1 MLSHVRTVS
10 QRHHNDNVYPQT
22 RADMNPKMVLTVIGS
37 FQVALAGGIFFNAG
51 ALASEGISEISDQAL
66 WLASQF
72 VEVMAAMSLGTGI
85 VYLFSRDIE
94 ISAAK
99 KVLTGAGISYLI
111 MVALMIFHL
120 INNADKGGGKPP
132 VPLMIIFPILAIWSL
147 YAANFCSTEKDPTE

>member
-1 MLSHVRTVS
+1 
-10 QRHHNDNVYPQT
+10 
-22 RADMNPKMVLTVIGS
+22 MNPKMVLTVIGS

-85 VYLFSRDIE
+85 VYLLSRDIE

-99 KVLTGAGISYLI
+99 KVLT
-111 MVALMIFHL
+111 
-120 INNADKGGGKPP
+120 
-132 VPLMIIFPILAIWSL
+132 
-147 YAANFCSTEKDPTE
+147 

>member
-1 MLSHVRTVS
+1 MK
-10 QRHHNDNVYPQT
+10 
-22 RADMNPKMVLTVIGS
+22 PKLVLTVIGS
-37 FQVALAGGIFFNAG
+37 FQVAFAIGIFFNAG
-51 ALASEGISEISDQAL
+51 ALASDGIDKISEQAL
-66 WLASQF
+66 GLASVF

-85 VYLFSRDIE
+85 VYLLSRDVE

-99 KVLTGAGISYLI
+99 KVLTGAGIGYLV

-120 INNADKGGGKPP
+120 INNADIGGGKPP

>member
-1 MLSHVRTVS
+1 MTTCALRGRS
-10 QRHHNDNVYPQT
+10 
-22 RADMNPKMVLTVIGS
+22 DMKPKLVLTVIGS
-37 FQVALAGGIFFNAG
+37 FQVALAIGIFFNAG

-85 VYLFSRDIE
+85 VYLLSRDIE

-99 KVLTGAGISYLI
+99 KVLTGAGISYLV
-111 MVALMIFHL
+111 MVAVMIFHL
-120 INNADKGGGKPP
+120 INNADAQGGKPP

-147 YAANFCSTEKDPTE
+147 YAGNLCSTEKDSTE